1 MKSKYTEEVIEK
13 MINYLK
19 IKHPQRATRERAI
32 AVLDEMKV
40 ASKDITEALGKLT
53 KSVKKP
59 LN

>member
-1 MKSKYTEEVIEK
+1 MKNNYPEDLIEK

-19 IKHPQRATRERAI
+19 IKHPERATRERAI

-40 ASKDITEALGKLT
+40 ASKDISEAMEKLT

-59 LN
+59 SN